1 VLRTAIGLT
10 VREIA
15 ARAGISY
22 GYVPMMEAAKQRQ

>member
-1 VLRTAIGLT
+1 